1 MASRSSDLSG
11 VGGVGIGCGIVLA
24 ILSTRMELL
33 DWNEFLRSS
42 MAVRSRSRIDV
53 SVGMDVGASVGRSAA
68 DEELSVIAVGV
79 EVLLSL
85 LDLRC
90 VAVEVSSAFLC
101 ICFAGMQQGCEDVW
115 KNFPWES

>member
-1 MASRSSDLSG
+1 MSG
-11 VGGVGIGCGIVLA
+11 VVGVGIGCDIVLA
-24 ILSTRMELL
+24 ILSLKMELL
-33 DWNEFLRSS
+33 VLNEFLRSS
-42 MAVRSRSRIDV
+42 MAARSRSRIGV
-53 SVGMDVGASVGRSAA
+53 SVGMDVGVLEVKGGSAA

-101 ICFAGMQQGCEDVW
+101 ICFAGMQRGCEDVW
-115 KNFPWES
+115 KQFPWES